1 MHHLIGTDFLIFYF
15 FFKLDWILVSVQ
27 LRLTEQVPITGVC
40 TLLYCTWSPPWVFCS
55 VSNMWHITHVEDR
68 SNQQGIQ
75 DQLISEG
82 TSERVLHFF
91 MMCLQDERLSS
102 QATVQA
108 RPARSCIN
116 STEVGEIAKSF
127 YHPAE
132 EHPLTTVWS
141 WAWWQTVRVS
151 ILFRREK
158 YKLSKHCC

>member
-1 MHHLIGTDFLIFYF
+1 MHHLIGTDFLIFDF
-15 FFKLDWILVSVQ
+15 FFQIRLDISFCAA
-27 LRLTEQVPITGVC
+27 QVNGA
-40 TLLYCTWSPPWVFCS
+40 WSPPWVFCS